1 MTGIGAILFSLVYT
15 LLLEDSEKYN
25 EALIQ
30 FQDAYADLTA
40 GTARGE
46 EEVVDDLIKH
56 F

>member
-1 MTGIGAILFSLVYT
+1 LVYT
-15 LLLEDSEKYN
+15 LLLDDSEKYN
-25 EALIQ
+25 QKLLR

-46 EEVVDDLIKH
+46 EEVVDDLIAR